1 MKDTDLFLKNPAKKR
16 KKNELWS
23 KAVQQLSLKFT
34 DNELTNKISE
44 LKLSEAWEQLTA
56 TTATNYLHL
65 FIVLLVVFGS
75 SS

>member
-1 MKDTDLFLKNPAKKR
+1 MKDTDLFKKKR
-16 KKNELWS
+16 KKTQKKKELWS

-65 FIVLLVVFGS
+65 FIVLLIVFGS